1 MSECLNKEADIVA
14 KIVRDHVNYVLGLI
28 NTFLMQCV
36 LSPTEMNQKTYI
48 TADHHVALNAD
59 NEQ

>member
-1 MSECLNKEADIVA
+1 
-14 KIVRDHVNYVLGLI
+14 
-28 NTFLMQCV
+28 MQCV

-59 NEQ
+59 NEQQHNKKALDWFEELPIDGQVDFYHLLI